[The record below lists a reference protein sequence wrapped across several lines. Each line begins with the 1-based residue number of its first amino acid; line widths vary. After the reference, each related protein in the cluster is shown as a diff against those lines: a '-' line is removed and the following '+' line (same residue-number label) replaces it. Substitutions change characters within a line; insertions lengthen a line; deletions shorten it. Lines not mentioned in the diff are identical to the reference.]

1 VTTTPMDDEELGSAL
16 AMLWR
21 RHRQSNLDRIS
32 LLESITAEILRG
44 TVDDAA
50 MAEGIGAAHKLAGSL
65 GTFGFDAGSRAA
77 LYAESLLREPVVDGR
92 LLAEAVTALRAS
104 VNEVAKAPDVDPGS
118 PSPTAEATG
127 RVAPIHLVSTD
138 IDLISRLTVEA
149 ASVGLIIASVPE
161 MPQVHGGGDGLPA
174 VTVIDEN
181 ALVDW
186 SRTRVLETVGELA
199 RAMLVVV
206 LTESDGLLER
216 ADLATAGVAGVIPR
230 SQAARQTIAFLNEE
244 LAQLQ
249 PASTRVL
256 ALNVSEALAKSL
268 VAAFSTS
275 ASQVEIHDDAV
286 TCWDSLEESGADL
299 IVVGTDG
306 SVVSGPNLCRV
317 IRAHPRWK
325 RMPVV
330 VIGEKDSPQLGEALS
345 AGADDYLP
353 ADISVS
359 DLSVR
364 LYHRME
370 RVGLAQSRTD
380 IDPLTGAGNRTSAEG
395 SLDRLLRLSTR
406 QHVPFSVA
414 LVAVDQIDQLRESEG
429 NAVCDVVLRRLGTRL
444 IDAFRGEDVVGR
456 WTDDGFV
463 VGIYGATSQQA
474 TDRLVGVLASFAA
487 QGIPTTSGTEVR
499 CTFSAG
505 VASSP
510 TDGSTLGSL
519 ERLCETAL
527 RRAMVSRNCVL
538 MAGDRSPA
546 REDGVLDVVLIEDDD
561 SVADVIEHAL
571 TLRHYR
577 FVRFS
582 DGAEAAAALGEGRV
596 KGRVVLLDV
605 GLPSL
610 DGFGVLQVMRN
621 QGVIDD
627 TRVIMLTARSS
638 EAEMLRALGLG
649 AMEHI
654 TKPFSV
660 PVLLGRLDQTLSRS
674 VV

>member
-1 VTTTPMDDEELGSAL
+1 VTTSPMEDAELGSAL

-21 RHRQSNLDRIS
+21 SHRQSNLDRIS
-32 LLESITAEILRG
+32 LLESITAEVLRC
-44 TVDDAA
+44 TVDDAG

-104 VNEVAKAPDVDPGS
+104 VSEVAKPDESGPGS
-118 PSPTAEATG
+118 PEAPLEG
-127 RVAPIHLVSTD
+127 AGPGAPIQLVSTD
-138 IDLISRLTVEA
+138 MDLISRLTVEA
-149 ASVGLIIASVPE
+149 ASVGLIVASVTD
-161 MPQVHGGGDGLPA
+161 MPASDTRGGGLPA
-174 VTVIDEN
+174 VVVVDEN
-181 ALVDW
+181 ALASW
-186 SRTRVLETVGELA
+186 SHSSVLETMAVLA
-199 RAMLVVV
+199 GWAVIVF
-206 LTESDGLLER
+206 LTDRDGLQDR
-216 ADLATAGVAGVIPR
+216 AELATAGVAGVIPR
-230 SQAARQTIAFLNEE
+230 SQGARQTIAFLNEE
-244 LAQLQ
+244 LIQLR
-249 PASTRVL
+249 PTPRRVL
-256 ALNVSEALAKSL
+256 ALNVTDEFAQTL
-268 VAAFSTS
+268 VGAFSTS
-275 ASQVEIHDDAV
+275 TCEVAIHHDPVAG
-286 TCWDSLEESGADL
+286 WGALEESGADL
-299 IVVGTDG
+299 VVVGALG
-306 SVVSGPNLCRV
+306 PVVSGANLCRV
-317 IRAHPRWK
+317 VRAHPRWK
-325 RMPVV
+325 RLPIVV
-330 VIGEKDSPQLGEALS
+330 VGEGGSSGLEEALS

-353 ADISVS
+353 ADTSAG

-370 RVGLAQSRTD
+370 RARLAQSRTD
-380 IDPLTGAGNRTSAEG
+380 VDPLTGTGNRASTEG
-395 SLDRLLRLSTR
+395 SLDRMLRLSAR
-406 QHVPFSVA
+406 QSAPFSVA
-414 LVAVDQIDQLRESEG
+414 LVAVDQIDQIREAEG

-456 WTDDGFV
+456 WTEDGFA

-474 TDRLVGVLASFAA
+474 SDRLVGVLTSFAA
-487 QGIPTTSGTEVR
+487 EGITTTSGSEVR

-505 VASSP
+505 IASSP
-510 TDGSTLGSL
+510 SDGSTLGSL
-519 ERLCETAL
+519 ERLCESAL
-527 RRAMVSRNCVL
+527 QRAMVSRNCVL
-538 MAGDRSPA
+538 IASDRAPA
-546 REDGVLDVVLIEDDD
+546 EVGGTLDVVLIEDDD

-577 FVRFS
+577 FIRFS
-582 DGAEAAAALGEGRV
+582 DGAEAATALGEGTV

-621 QGVIDD
+621 QGVLDD

>member
-1 VTTTPMDDEELGSAL
+1 MTTTPMDDEELGSAL

-32 LLESITAEILRG
+32 LLESITAEVLRG

-50 MAEGIGAAHKLAGSL
+50 MAEGVGAAHKLAGSL

-104 VNEVAKAPDVDPGS
+104 VAEVADLPEGEPGS
-118 PSPTAEATG
+118 PGSTAVDTG
-127 RVAPIHLVSTD
+127 RGAPIQLVSSD

-149 ASVGLIIASVPE
+149 ASVGLIIASVSD
-161 MPQVHGGGDGLPA
+161 MPRPDVGGDGLPA
-174 VTVIDEN
+174 VV
-181 ALVDW
+181 LVDESALADW
-186 SRTRVLETVGELA
+186 SHAKVLETVAELA
-199 RAMLVVV
+199 RLMLIVV
-206 LTESDGLLER
+206 LTDNEGLLDR
-216 ADLATAGVAGVIPR
+216 ADLAASGVAGVIPR

-249 PASTRVL
+249 PIPTRVL
-256 ALNVSEALAKSL
+256 ALNISGAFAESL
-268 VAAFSTS
+268 LGAFTTSSCEVDIYDDPVA
-275 ASQVEIHDDAV
+275 
-286 TCWDSLEESGADL
+286 CWDALEESGADL
-299 IVVGTDG
+299 IVVGALG
-306 SVVSGPNLCRV
+306 STVSGPNMCRV

-325 RMPVV
+325 RTPTVV
-330 VIGEKDSPQLGEALS
+330 VGESSSARLEEALS

-353 ADISVS
+353 ATISVS

-370 RVGLAQSRTD
+370 RARLAQSRTD
-380 IDPLTGAGNRTSAEG
+380 LDPLTGAGNRTSTEG

-406 QHVPFSVA
+406 QKVPFSVA
-414 LVAVDQIDQLRESEG
+414 MVAVDRIQQVREAEG

-456 WTDDGFV
+456 WTDDGFI

-487 QGIPTTSGTEVR
+487 QGIPTTSGSEVR

-510 TDGSTLGSL
+510 ADGSTLGSL
-519 ERLCETAL
+519 ERLSESAL
-527 RRAMVSRNCVL
+527 QRAMVGRNCVL
-538 MAGDRSPA
+538 MAGDRPLA
-546 REDGVLDVVLIEDDD
+546 RADGVLDVVLVEDDD

-571 TLRHYR
+571 TLRHYQ
-577 FVRFS
+577 FIRFS

-596 KGRVVLLDV
+596 KAHVVLLDV

-610 DGFGVLQVMRN
+610 DGFGVLQVMRD
-621 QGVIDD
+621 QGVLDE

-649 AMEHI
+649 AMEHV

-674 VV
+674 VA

>member
-1 VTTTPMDDEELGSAL
+1 MTTTPMEDAELGSAL

-32 LLESITAEILRG
+32 LLESITAEVLRG
-44 TVDDAA
+44 TVDDAG
-50 MAEGIGAAHKLAGSL
+50 MAEGQGAAHKLAGSL

-92 LLAEAVTALRAS
+92 LLAEAVTALRAA
-104 VNEVAKAPDVDPGS
+104 VAEVADPPETDPGS
-118 PSPTAEATG
+118 PGGAVQGPGKGAA
-127 RVAPIHLVSTD
+127 IQLVSTD
-138 IDLISRLTVEA
+138 MDLISRLTVEA
-149 ASVGLIIASVPE
+149 SSVGLIVATVTDLPSSDTE
-161 MPQVHGGGDGLPA
+161 GGDLPTM
-174 VTVIDEN
+174 VVIDEN
-181 ALVDW
+181 ALVDQRH
-186 SRTRVLETVGELA
+186 SRVLASVTELA
-199 RAMLVVV
+199 RSSVIVV
-206 LTESDGLLER
+206 LTDRDRLQDR

-230 SQAARQTIAFLNEE
+230 SQGARQTIAFVNEE
-244 LAQLQ
+244 LMQLR
-249 PASTRVL
+249 PAPTRVL
-256 ALNVSEALAKSL
+256 ALNVTNRFAETLSG
-268 VAAFSTS
+268 AFSTS
-275 ASQVEIHDDAV
+275 SCVVEVHDDPTVGWAA
-286 TCWDSLEESGADL
+286 LEESGADL
-299 IVVGTDG
+299 IVVGATG
-306 SVVSGPNLCRV
+306 PVVSGPNLARV

-330 VIGEKDSPQLGEALS
+330 VVGEAGLADLGEALS

-353 ADISVS
+353 IDISAA

-370 RVGLAQSRTD
+370 RARLAQSRTD
-380 IDPLTGAGNRTSAEG
+380 VDPLTGVGNRTTTEG
-395 SLDRLLRLSTR
+395 SLDRMLRLSAR
-406 QHVPFSVA
+406 QSTPFSVA
-414 LVAVDQIDQLRESEG
+414 LVAVDQIEQIRETEG
-429 NAVCDVVLRRLGTRL
+429 SAVCDVVLRRLGTRL
-444 IDAFRGEDVVGR
+444 VDAFRGEDVVGR
-456 WTDDGFV
+456 WTDDGFA
-463 VGIYGATSQQA
+463 VGIYGATGQQA
-474 TDRLVGVLASFAA
+474 TDRLVGVLSSFAA
-487 QGIPTTSGTEVR
+487 EGLPTTSGSEVR

-519 ERLCETAL
+519 GRLCETAL
-527 RRAMVSRNCVL
+527 QRALLSRNCVL
-538 MAGDRSPA
+538 MASDRAPEPA
-546 REDGVLDVVLIEDDD
+546 DGVLDVVLIEDDD

-571 TLRHYR
+571 TLRQYR
-577 FVRFS
+577 FTRFS

-596 KGRVVLLDV
+596 KGKVVLLDV

-621 QGVIDD
+621 QNVLDD

>member
-1 VTTTPMDDEELGSAL
+1 VTTTPMDDAELGSAL
-16 AMLWR
+16 ALLWR
-21 RHRQSNLDRIS
+21 SHRQSNLDRIS
-32 LLESITAEILRG
+32 LLESITAEVLRG
-44 TVDDAA
+44 TVDDAG
-50 MAEGIGAAHKLAGSL
+50 MAEGQGAAHKLAGSL

-77 LYAESLLREPVVDGR
+77 LHAESLLREPVVDGR

-104 VNEVAKAPDVDPGS
+104 VAEVASPPEGDPGS
-118 PSPTAEATG
+118 PGVAVPGPGPA
-127 RVAPIHLVSTD
+127 APIQLVSTD

-149 ASVGLIIASVPE
+149 SSVGLIIASVTD
-161 MPQVHGGGDGLPA
+161 MPSSDPRGGGLPA
-174 VTVIDEN
+174 MVVIDES
-181 ALVDW
+181 ALAARPHA
-186 SRTRVLETVGELA
+186 SVLASVTELA
-199 RAMLVVV
+199 RSCVIVV
-206 LTESDGLLER
+206 LTERDGLQDR
-216 ADLATAGVAGVIPR
+216 ADLATAGVVGVIPR
-230 SQAARQTIAFLNEE
+230 SQGARQTIAFVNEE
-244 LAQLQ
+244 LIQLR
-249 PASTRVL
+249 PAPRRIL
-256 ALNVSEALAKSL
+256 ALNVTDVFAGTLTS
-268 VAAFSTS
+268 AFSTS
-275 ASQVEIHDDAV
+275 SCEVEVHDDPTAS
-286 TCWDSLEESGADL
+286 WAALEESGADL
-299 IVVGTDG
+299 IAVGALG
-306 SVVSGPNLCRV
+306 PVVSGPNLCRV

-325 RMPVV
+325 NLPVV
-330 VIGEKDSPQLGEALS
+330 VVGEMSSASFGEALS

-353 ADISVS
+353 TDISATE
-359 DLSVR
+359 LSVR

-370 RVGLAQSRTD
+370 RARLAQSRTD
-380 IDPLTGAGNRTSAEG
+380 VDPLTGAGNRTSTEG
-395 SLDRLLRLSTR
+395 SLDRMLRLSAR
-406 QHVPFSVA
+406 QDAPFSVA
-414 LVAVDQIDQLRESEG
+414 MIAVDQIAQIREAEG

-456 WTDDGFV
+456 WTDDGFA
-463 VGIYGATSQQA
+463 VGIYGATGEQA
-474 TDRLVGVLASFAA
+474 SDRLVGVLASFAA
-487 QGIPTTSGTEVR
+487 EGIPTTSGSEVR

-505 VASSP
+505 IASSP

-519 ERLCETAL
+519 QRLCESAL
-527 RRAMVSRNCVL
+527 QRAMVSRNCVL
-538 MAGDRSPA
+538 MANDRAP
-546 REDGVLDVVLIEDDD
+546 EQTEGVLDVVLIEDDD

-621 QGVIDD
+621 QNVLDD